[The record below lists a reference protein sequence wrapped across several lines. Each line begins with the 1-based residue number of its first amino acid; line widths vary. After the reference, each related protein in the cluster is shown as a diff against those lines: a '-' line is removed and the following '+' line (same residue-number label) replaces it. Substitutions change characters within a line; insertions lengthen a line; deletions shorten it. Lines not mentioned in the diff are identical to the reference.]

1 MAAFLRRLLSEE
13 DLFLALHLLCCPLSF
28 VCFFCLC
35 LYFFIFLFFYLP
47 VSYMFLSLRR
57 CPLLATFL
65 SVSFY
70 LFYFPVFCLRLC
82 SSRFRLGWF
91 GLVWFRLSCGVG
103 WIRSEI
109 NNLNNNPNII
119 YFHHPFNN
127 SSCKYC

>member
-1 MAAFLRRLLSEE
+1 MTPAGTSNELDVQNGWEENTHTFAAYMAAFLRRLLSEE

-35 LYFFIFLFFYLP
+35 LYFFFFFNFYLP

-82 SSRFRLGWF
+82 SSRFRLDWF
-91 GLVWFRLSCGVG
+91 GLVPSILWRRLDS
-103 WIRSEI
+103 
-109 NNLNNNPNII
+109 
-119 YFHHPFNN
+119 
-127 SSCKYC
+127 